1 LCFWVFISTA
11 VIPAHLPHRMKFPF
25 ELAINLPEISWAKKK
40 KKK

>member
-1 LCFWVFISTA
+1 LGLYFSTA
-11 VIPAHLPHRMKFPF
+11 VIPAYLPYRMKFPF